1 MNKITPD
8 KNLLVI
14 VESPNKVATI
24 TKIFKDLGYV
34 NTTVTASVG
43 HTTKIKDNK
52 NSYKNTGIH
61 PDKDFL
67 VDWEVDPEKRYI
79 IDRLKTQAQA
89 ADLVLIASATDNK
102 SDLLQITYSS
112 AIRTSPHLQHRYLRH
127 RFHRFQRW

>member
-43 HTTKIKDNK
+43 HTTKIKDNE

-61 PDKDFL
+61 PDMDFL
-67 VDWEVDPEKRYI
+67 VDWEVDPE
-79 IDRLKTQAQA
+79 
-89 ADLVLIASATDNK
+89 
-102 SDLLQITYSS
+102 
-112 AIRTSPHLQHRYLRH
+112 
-127 RFHRFQRW
+127 

>member
-52 NSYKNTGIH
+52 NSYKN
-61 PDKDFL
+61 K
-67 VDWEVDPEKRYI
+67 
-79 IDRLKTQAQA
+79 
-89 ADLVLIASATDNK
+89 
-102 SDLLQITYSS
+102 
-112 AIRTSPHLQHRYLRH
+112 
-127 RFHRFQRW
+127 